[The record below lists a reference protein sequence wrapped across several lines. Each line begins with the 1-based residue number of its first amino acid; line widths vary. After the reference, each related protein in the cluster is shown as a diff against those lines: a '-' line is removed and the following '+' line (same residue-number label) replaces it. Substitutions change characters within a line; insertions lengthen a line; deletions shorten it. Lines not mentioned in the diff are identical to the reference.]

1 MYKLYNVKGW
11 GSMAP
16 HFVLE
21 ELGVPYTNVWLTAE
35 QVKAPEFRELSP
47 LGLIPALGL
56 ADGSTMV
63 ESAAIVAFLT
73 TVHADKGLSPPLDTP
88 AYGVYLSSL
97 HFMSTNIYPAINLAF
112 GSSGTDGYALTPEHG
127 AHIAAKATARVHEF
141 FGIVETRLTEDGP
154 YLLGETFSALDIYLF
169 MLTIWARPSE
179 SAVLAKFPRIAGV
192 AAAVRARPKLKAAIE
207 AHGVDRLDSYGQ

>member
-56 ADGSTMV
+56 ADGSTMI
-63 ESAAIVAFLT
+63 ESAAIVSFLT
-73 TVHADKGLSPPLDTP
+73 AVHASKGLCPPLDTP
-88 AYGVYLSSL
+88 AYGVYLSWL
-97 HFMSTNIYPAINLAF
+97 HFMSTNIYPAISLGSA
-112 GSSGTDGYALTPEHG
+112 SSGADGYALTPEHG
-127 AHIAAKATARVHEF
+127 AHITAIATARSHEL
-141 FGIVETRLTEDGP
+141 FGIVETRLTEEGP
-154 YLLGETFSALDIYLF
+154 YLMGESFSAIDIYLF
-169 MLTIWARPSE
+169 MLTIWTRPYE
-179 SAVLAKFPRIAGV
+179 SALLARFPCIASV

-207 AHGVDRLDSYGQ
+207 AHGVDRLDSYGS